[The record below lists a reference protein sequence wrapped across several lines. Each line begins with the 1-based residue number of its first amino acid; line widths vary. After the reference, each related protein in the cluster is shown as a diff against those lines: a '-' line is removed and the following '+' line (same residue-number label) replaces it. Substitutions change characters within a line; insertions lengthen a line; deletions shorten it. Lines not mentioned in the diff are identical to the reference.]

1 MCDPGEKASL
11 TMYREFMEEAMAN
24 DNMSQGEKDAI
35 KRRLKVFFSTG
46 EEVILVVIIFIGWK
60 PSSSIFMMKIVRHLK
75 G

>member
-46 EEVILVVIIFIGWK
+46 EEVILVVSF
-60 PSSSIFMMKIVRHLK
+60 FL
-75 G
+75 